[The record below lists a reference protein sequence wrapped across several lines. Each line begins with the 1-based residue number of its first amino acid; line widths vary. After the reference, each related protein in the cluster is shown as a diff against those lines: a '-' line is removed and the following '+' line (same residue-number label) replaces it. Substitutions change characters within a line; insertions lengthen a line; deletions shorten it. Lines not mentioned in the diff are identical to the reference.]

1 MIMGE
6 FLRFHAVFHA
16 FLGGEDGIRYGEL
29 ARKFRR
35 RELRIAPSDLRT
47 MLADL
52 VDAGALAVQEEGRT
66 RRYWLGPAGREFLR
80 RAGGPPPAGLRYDAK
95 HVVSLL
101 AFLADV
107 PEAEQSLQPL
117 DLQAAVRSLAEKT
130 ATGLVSLADLRRHTG
145 LSRERVHEAVKQRVA
160 AGELLLHPIAARHQ
174 ATSKE
179 MEDGIRTPGG
189 QNLFYVEVV

>member
-1 MIMGE
+1 MGE

-16 FLGGEDGIRYGEL
+16 FLAGEDGMRYGEL

-35 RELRIAPSDLRT
+35 RDFRTTPGKLRS

-52 VDAGALAVQEEGRT
+52 VDGGALAVQEEGRT

-80 RAGGPPPAGLRYDAK
+80 RAGGRPPAGVRYEAAQ
-95 HVVSLL
+95 VVALL
-101 AFLADV
+101 AFLAGDTS
-107 PEAEQSLQPL
+107 ADQPQPPV
-117 DLQAAVRSLAEKT
+117 DLPAAVRSLARNT

-145 LSRERVHEAVKQRVA
+145 LSRERMHTEVKERVA

-174 ATSKE
+174 ATSRE